1 MQVSRWASLRPL
13 GLRRHG
19 EVDPA
24 RALTAIDGS
33 VFRWRAWSVGFVA
46 LAALLTVRVVMCQ
59 LAADRREQVIGEDL
73 GRVIEGTFHPHRDYL
88 EPRLGLARQ
97 LSVLLAA
104 PDASPQS
111 VRAVAAA
118 GVKQLPEVPFLV
130 YRPQHGAGWQVGLS
144 DVPPEVEAI
153 EGRLDASARAN
164 PRDVPALAADLATW
178 GRTLLVRLAVG
189 DGDATVIEAIRL
201 DPLYDHLFL
210 PQLRESY
217 VLQIFDETGLVWGEA
232 GEPPSAAKVVTRRFP
247 VASQH
252 WIIRAWPRPEWLAEQ
267 RRAEWWAI
275 ASFGLPT
282 APLVAAVLVWLLL
295 WWGRLTQKIVLAENR
310 MRLTVDRALD
320 AVITMTADGRISAWN
335 AQAEATFG
343 WTRDEAIGRLVE
355 ETIVPPAQRAAHA
368 RGLAHY
374 LATGEGAVVNRRVE
388 VMAWHRDGREFP
400 VELSISSVT
409 LHGGY
414 LFTAFVRDI
423 TDRKQVE
430 EELRTA
436 KENAEAA
443 NRAKSEFL
451 ATMSHE
457 IRTPMNGIFGMT
469 ELALD
474 TTDDVERRDFL
485 VRARACAESLMTII
499 NDVLD
504 FSKIEAGKLDL
515 ECIEF
520 DVRGVL
526 DGVLDTLAIESGR
539 KQLELVGFVDE
550 ALPPRLQG
558 DPGRLRQVIMN
569 LAGNA
574 LKFTEHG
581 EIVIRLGAAAAS
593 TPARAVLRCTVQDTG
608 IGIPREKQ
616 AAIFESFTQA
626 DSSTTRRYGGT
637 GLGLAI
643 SQRLIAMMGGAI
655 GVESEPGHGST
666 FWFEVALEPGGPV
679 TVVEKRDLAGLRVLV
694 IDDNATN
701 RMVLLKLL
709 QSWGCRA
716 ALASGG
722 AEGCDLLV
730 HAAHG
735 GEPFD
740 LVLLD
745 MHMPDLDGIST
756 VHRMRAEPTTR
767 DVPIIALTS
776 VSRSGARH
784 EGLDL
789 AALIP
794 KPIKHAQLAEAIVKA
809 GIRPSSGGEGMPKER
824 RRAARILVVDD
835 NEANRIVAEKVLH
848 RAGYEVQL
856 ATNGREAIA
865 AFREQMPD
873 LVLMDVQM
881 PEMDGIAATAAIR
894 AGEDPARRR
903 PIFALTAAMS
913 AEDRVRCSE
922 AQMDGYIV
930 KPLRREDLLETVG
943 RALAATSFDAPAA
956 PTEPEE
962 ELLDADLMAEIA
974 GRFLD
979 EAVTRCEALR
989 EALSGG
995 DAKAVE
1001 HIGHYLKGGAAQL
1014 SIFAVRDLAAAVEM
1028 LGRTGQLA
1036 SVHGLVP
1043 ALADEIVLAQRAL
1056 AAREPGSA
1064 ASA

>member
-1 MQVSRWASLRPL
+1 MQVSRWASVRLL
-13 GLRRHG
+13 GHLKGENGDSTTRR
-19 EVDPA
+19 A
-24 RALTAIDGS
+24 TIDGPA
-33 VFRWRAWSVGFVA
+33 FRWRAWIVGI
-46 LAALLTVRVVMCQ
+46 LALTVLLVLRLVFCQ
-59 LAADRREQVIGEDL
+59 LAADRREQVIGDDL
-73 GRVIEGTFHPHRDYL
+73 RRVVEAAYYPHRDYL
-88 EPRLGLARQ
+88 EPRMGLARQ
-97 LSVLLAA
+97 IGALLASPGAA
-104 PDASPQS
+104 PQT

-118 GVKQLPEVPFLV
+118 GIEQLPDVPFLI
-130 YRPQHGAGWQVGLS
+130 YRGQRGSGWQVGLS
-144 DVPPEVEAI
+144 AIPPEIEAL
-153 EGRLDASARAN
+153 EGRLDTSFRTN
-164 PRDVPALAADLATW
+164 PRAVPALAADLAPW
-178 GRTLLVRLAVG
+178 GRTLLVRLALTG
-189 DGDATVIEAIRL
+189 GATLLEAIRL
-201 DPLYDHLFL
+201 APLYDHLFL
-210 PQLRESY
+210 PTLRESY

-232 GEPPSAAKVVTRRFP
+232 GEPPSTANVVTRRFP
-247 VASQH
+247 VASQR
-252 WIIRAWPRPEWLAEQ
+252 WTVRGWPRPAWLAGQ

-275 ASFGLPT
+275 AGFGLPT
-282 APLVAAVLVWLLL
+282 APLLAAILVWLLL
-295 WWGRLTQKIVLAENR
+295 WWGRLTRKTVLAEHR

-320 AVITMTADGRISAWN
+320 AVITMTAEGRIIEWN

-343 WTRDEAIGRLVE
+343 WTRDDVIGRLVE

-368 RGLAHY
+368 EGLARY
-374 LATGEGAVVNRRVE
+374 LATGEARVVNRRVE
-388 VMAWHRDGREFP
+388 VTAWHRDGHEFP
-400 VELSISSVT
+400 VELSVSPVALRGT
-409 LHGGY
+409 Y
-414 LFTAFVRDI
+414 QFTAFARDI
-423 TDRKQVE
+423 TERKRVE

-474 TTDDVERRDFL
+474 TSDDIERRDFL

-520 DVRGVL
+520 DVRGVI
-526 DGVLDTLAIESGR
+526 DGVLDTLAIEAGC
-539 KQLELVGFVDE
+539 KQLELVGSVDE
-550 ALPPRLQG
+550 ALPPRLRG

-581 EIVIRLGAAAAS
+581 EIVIRLGAAAGSGAE
-593 TPARAVLRCTVQDTG
+593 RVVLRCTVQDTG
-608 IGIPREKQ
+608 IGIPLDKQ
-616 AAIFESFTQA
+616 KAIFESFTQA

-643 SQRLIAMMGGAI
+643 SQRLISMMGGTI
-655 GVESEPGHGST
+655 GVESQPGHGST
-666 FWFEVALEPGGPV
+666 FWFEVGLEPGGPA
-679 TVVEKRDLAGLRVLV
+679 TVVEKRHLAGLRVLV

-722 AEGCDLLV
+722 AEGCDLLI

-735 GEPFD
+735 GERFD

-745 MHMPDLDGIST
+745 MHMPDLDGIAT
-756 VHRMRAEPTTR
+756 VHRIRAEPTTR
-767 DVPIIALTS
+767 GVPIIALTS

-784 EGLDL
+784 DGLDL
-789 AALIP
+789 AGLIP
-794 KPIKHAQLAEAIVKA
+794 KPIKHAQLAEAIVQA
-809 GIRPSSGGEGMPKER
+809 RIRPGSGADGTAAGR
-824 RRAARILVVDD
+824 RQARILVVDD
-835 NEANRIVAEKVLH
+835 NEANRIIAEKVLR
-848 RAGYEVQL
+848 RAGYDVHL
-856 ATNGREAIA
+856 AANGREAIA
-865 AFREQMPD
+865 AFRTCSPD

-894 AGEDPARRR
+894 AGENPAFRR

-913 AEDRVRCSE
+913 AEDRTRCSE

-943 RALAATSFDAPAA
+943 RALAGGPVDPPA
-956 PTEPEE
+956 PTPEEPEE
-962 ELLDADLMAEIA
+962 ALLDDDLMAEIA

-979 EAVTRCEALR
+979 EAVVRCESLR
-989 EALSGG
+989 TALSGN

-1014 SIFAVRDLAAAVEM
+1014 AIMAVRDLAAAVEM

-1036 SVHGLVP
+1036 SVAGLVP
-1043 ALADEIVLAQRAL
+1043 ALADEIVIAQRAL
-1056 AAREPGSA
+1056 AARASGTA

>member
-1 MQVSRWASLRPL
+1 MQVSRWASLRLL
-13 GLRRHG
+13 GLGQRDH
-19 EVDPA
+19 VASQSTAVLDAPA
-24 RALTAIDGS
+24 
-33 VFRWRAWSVGFVA
+33 FRWRAWSAGAVA
-46 LAALLTVRVVMCQ
+46 LVALVAVRLVMCQ

-73 GRVIEGTFHPHRDYL
+73 GRVIEGAFHPHRDYL

-97 LSVLLAA
+97 VSALLAA
-104 PDASPQS
+104 PGAAPQA

-118 GVKQLPEVPFLV
+118 GIKQLPEVPFLV
-130 YRPQHGAGWQVGLS
+130 YRPDRGPGWQVGMT

-153 EGRLDASARAN
+153 AGRLDASVRAN
-164 PRDVPALAADLATW
+164 PRDVPALAADLRTW
-178 GRTLLVRLAVG
+178 GRTLLVRVAVG
-189 DGDATVIEAIRL
+189 DGDAAVLEAIRL

-217 VLQIFDETGLVWGEA
+217 VLQIFDETGLMWGEA
-232 GEPPSAAKVVTRRFP
+232 GEPPSAAMVVTRRFP

-252 WIIRAWPRPEWLAEQ
+252 WTIRAWPRPEWLAAQ

-275 ASFGLPT
+275 AGFGLPT
-282 APLVAAVLVWLLL
+282 APIIAAVLVWLLL
-295 WWGRLTQKIVLAENR
+295 WWGRLTQQIVLAETR
-310 MRLTVDRALD
+310 MRLTVDRSLD
-320 AVITMTADGRISAWN
+320 AVVTMDAEGRIIAWN

-343 WTRDEAIGRLVE
+343 WSRDEVIGRSVA
-355 ETIVPPAQRAAHA
+355 ETIVPPAKRTAHA
-368 RGLAHY
+368 HGLAHY
-374 LATGEGAVVNRRVE
+374 LATGEARVLNRRIE

-400 VELSISSVT
+400 VELSISSLV
-409 LHGGY
+409 LDGVH

-423 TDRKQVE
+423 TERKRVE
-430 EELRTA
+430 EELLTA
-436 KENAEAA
+436 KDNAEAA

-515 ECIEF
+515 ENIEF
-520 DVRGVL
+520 DVRAVV
-526 DGVLDTLAIESGR
+526 DGVLDTLAIEAGR
-539 KQLELVGFVDE
+539 KQLELVGFVEE

-581 EIVIRLGAAAAS
+581 EIVIRLGAMAAS
-593 TPARAVLRCTVQDTG
+593 TPERVVLRCTVQDTG

-643 SQRLIAMMGGAI
+643 SQRLIEMMGGTI

-745 MHMPDLDGIST
+745 MHMPDLDGIAT
-756 VHRMRAEPTTR
+756 VHRIRADATTR
-767 DVPIIALTS
+767 EVPIIALTS

-784 EGLDL
+784 EGLEL
-789 AALIP
+789 AGLIP

-809 GIRPSSGGEGMPKER
+809 RIRPSSGGDHMTAQRER
-824 RRAARILVVDD
+824 APRILVVDD
-835 NEANRIVAEKVLH
+835 NEANRIVAEKVLL
-848 RAGYEVQL
+848 RAGYEVLL

-865 AFREQMPD
+865 AFRERAPD

-881 PEMDGIAATAAIR
+881 PVMDGIAATAAIR

-903 PIFALTAAMS
+903 PIFALTAAMT
-913 AEDRVRCSE
+913 AEDRVRCTE

-943 RALAATSFDAPAA
+943 RALAAAPADPPA
-956 PTEPEE
+956 TSAEPEE
-962 ELLDADLMAEIA
+962 ALLDDDLMAEIA

-979 EAVTRCEALR
+979 EAVTRCQALR
-989 EALSGG
+989 DALSGG

-1014 SIFAVRDLAAAVEM
+1014 SIFPVRDLAAAVEM
-1028 LGRTGQLA
+1028 LGRTGQLD

-1043 ALADEIVLAQRAL
+1043 ALADEIGLAQRAL
-1056 AAREPGSA
+1056 ATREPGA

>member
-1 MQVSRWASLRPL
+1 MQVSRWAILRLL
-13 GLRRHG
+13 GLGQRDHVESG
-19 EVDPA
+19 STAVLDAPA
-24 RALTAIDGS
+24 
-33 VFRWRAWSVGFVA
+33 FRWRAWGAGVVA
-46 LAALLTVRVVMCQ
+46 LVALIAVRLVMCQ
-59 LAADRREQVIGEDL
+59 LAADRREQMIGEDL
-73 GRVIEGTFHPHRDYL
+73 GRVIEGAFHPHRDYL

-97 LSVLLAA
+97 VSALLGAPGAA
-104 PDASPQS
+104 PEA

-118 GVKQLPEVPFLV
+118 GIKQLPEVPFLV
-130 YRPQHGAGWQVGLS
+130 YRPAHGPGWQVGMIEVS
-144 DVPPEVEAI
+144 PEVEAI
-153 EGRLDASARAN
+153 AGRLDASVRAN
-164 PRDVPALAADLATW
+164 PRDVPALAADLQTW
-178 GRTLLVRLAVG
+178 GRTLLVRVAVE
-189 DGDATVIEAIRL
+189 DGDAAVVEAIRL

-210 PQLRESY
+210 PALRESY
-217 VLQIFDETGLVWGEA
+217 VLQIFDEAGLMWGEA
-232 GEPPSAAKVVTRRFP
+232 GEPPAGAMAVTRRFP

-252 WIIRAWPRPEWLAEQ
+252 WTIRAWPRPEWLAAQ

-275 ASFGLPT
+275 AGFGLPT
-282 APLVAAVLVWLLL
+282 APIVAAVLVWLLL
-295 WWGRLTQKIVLAENR
+295 WWGRLTQKIVLAETR
-310 MRLTVDRALD
+310 MRLTVDRSLD
-320 AVITMTADGRISAWN
+320 AVVTMDAKGRITAWN

-343 WTRDEAIGRLVE
+343 WSRDEVMGRPVA
-355 ETIVPPAQRAAHA
+355 ETIVPPAQRTAHTH
-368 RGLAHY
+368 GLANY
-374 LATGEGAVVNRRVE
+374 LATGEARVLNRRIE

-400 VELSISSVT
+400 VELSISSLV
-409 LHGGY
+409 LDGVH

-423 TDRKQVE
+423 TERKHVE
-430 EELRTA
+430 EELLTA
-436 KENAEAA
+436 KDNAETA

-515 ECIEF
+515 ESIEF
-520 DVRGVL
+520 DVRAVV
-526 DGVLDTLAIESGR
+526 DGVLDTLAIEAGR
-539 KQLELVGFVDE
+539 KQLELVGFVEE

-581 EIVIRLGAAAAS
+581 EIVIRLGATTAS
-593 TPARAVLRCTVQDTG
+593 TPERVVLRCTVQDTG

-643 SQRLIAMMGGAI
+643 SQRLISMMGGTI

-666 FWFEVALEPGGPV
+666 FWFEVALEPGGPA
-679 TVVEKRDLAGLRVLV
+679 TVVERRDLAGLRVLV

-745 MHMPDLDGIST
+745 MHMPDLDGIAT
-756 VHRMRAEPTTR
+756 VHRIRADATTR
-767 DVPIIALTS
+767 EVPIIALTS

-784 EGLDL
+784 EGIEL
-789 AALIP
+789 AGLIP
-794 KPIKHAQLAEAIVKA
+794 KPIKHAQLAETIVKA
-809 GIRPSSGGEGMPKER
+809 RIRPSSGGDHMTAQRER
-824 RRAARILVVDD
+824 VARILVVDD
-835 NEANRIVAEKVLH
+835 NEANRIVAEKVLL
-848 RAGYEVQL
+848 RAGYEVLL

-865 AFREQMPD
+865 AFRESAPD

-903 PIFALTAAMS
+903 PIFALTAAMTT
-913 AEDRVRCSE
+913 EDRARCSE
-922 AQMDGYIV
+922 AQMNGYIV

-943 RALAATSFDAPAA
+943 RALAAAPVDPPATPA
-956 PTEPEE
+956 EPEE
-962 ELLDADLMAEIA
+962 ALLDDDVMADIA

-979 EAVTRCEALR
+979 EAVTRCQMLR
-989 EALSGG
+989 DALSLG

-1028 LGRTGQLA
+1028 LGRTGQLD

-1043 ALADEIVLAQRAL
+1043 ALADEIEQAQRAL
-1056 AAREPGSA
+1056 AAREPGSV